1 MFGSLIREA
10 SADPNNFNQDGKI
23 AALENEFGH
32 DPIALKVAYMIATS
46 HEYSTPNV
54 AAAIAFVKDY
64 DWEQSSWRV
73 DGLQGIDKPINE
85 AKVKEIANTIREKGN
100 DFPLV
105 TVDKFHGITPQT
117 PGKLLLMDGHHR
129 KHGLEE
135 AGHETTP
142 IYKGTYKGHDR
153 LNEASDI
160 VLEAFFGKKKEIP
173 EEFYTASISL
183 IRGIE
188 EKLHHNPV
196 VNARGIDYVKIVNEA
211 KKKNKPAVMVKFN
224 ENLMF
229 MSHGPEAFSAAVE
242 AEEKAV
248 KDTLKSQGYT
258 FTVEENPWRFH
269 ITSTKN
275 SAITGTI
282 FLTAL
287 NHSVHM
293 HYKSSAINESHELY
307 DHLHYISEAAKRK
320 KPIEKLPLTGDEQA
334 AVAAKYGQTECS
346 FHKNAATGKYFCM
359 THRYKSDEFDSP
371 TDIPVSDVQ
380 FVSRTS

>member
-1 MFGSLIREA
+1 MFRELIREA
-10 SADPNNFNQDGKI
+10 VSDPNNFNQDGKI

-32 DPIALKVAYMIATS
+32 DPVALAVSYSIATS

-73 DGLQGIDKPINE
+73 DGLQGINKPINE

-129 KHGLEE
+129 QHGLEE
-135 AGHETTP
+135 VGHETTP

-153 LNEASDI
+153 LNESSDI
-160 VLEAFFGKKKEIP
+160 VLEAFFGKGEVA
-173 EEFYTASISL
+173 T
-183 IRGIE
+183 
-188 EKLHHNPV
+188 KL
-196 VNARGIDYVKIVNEA
+196 RY
-211 KKKNKPAVMVKFN
+211 
-224 ENLMF
+224 
-229 MSHGPEAFSAAVE
+229 
-242 AEEKAV
+242 
-248 KDTLKSQGYT
+248 
-258 FTVEENPWRFH
+258 
-269 ITSTKN
+269 
-275 SAITGTI
+275 
-282 FLTAL
+282 L
-287 NHSVHM
+287 N
-293 HYKSSAINESHELY
+293 
-307 DHLHYISEAAKRK
+307 EAAKRK
-320 KPIEKLPLTGDEQA
+320 KTIEKLPLSEEEQA
-334 AVAAKYGQTECS
+334 AVTAKYGQPECS

-380 FVSRTS
+380 FVSSTS